1 MVAAKRR
8 PQCGWIAGDSQ
19 FNTSIRKG
27 WVTMSRRISVVVLIA
42 LIAVSLVVGC
52 SKINKENY
60 DKIQVG
66 MTYDEVEALLG
77 TPDEAKDVIGT
88 KSCIWGKAPQTISIK
103 FVGDKVVFHSAEGLK

>member
-1 MVAAKRR
+1 
-8 PQCGWIAGDSQ
+8 
-19 FNTSIRKG
+19 
-27 WVTMSRRISVVVLIA
+27 MSRRILVSVLLV
-42 LIAVSLVVGC
+42 LIAVSLLAVGC

-66 MTYDEVEALLG
+66 MTYDEVEAILG

-88 KSCIWGKAPQTISIK
+88 KSCVWGKAPKTISIK

>member
-8 PQCGWIAGDSQ
+8 LPCGWIAGDSQ
-19 FNTSIRKG
+19 FNSSIRKG
-27 WVTMSRRISVVVLIA
+27 WPMSRRISVVVLIA

-88 KSCIWGKAPQTISIK
+88 RSCVWGKAPQTISIK

>member
-1 MVAAKRR
+1 MVAAKRK
-8 PQCGWIAGDSQ
+8 PQCGLIAGDSQ
-19 FNTSIRKG
+19 FNTPIRKG

-60 DKIQVG
+60 DKIQIG

-88 KSCIWGKAPQTISIK
+88 KSCVWGKAPQTISIK
-103 FVGDKVVFHSAEGLK
+103 FVGDTVVFHSAEGLK